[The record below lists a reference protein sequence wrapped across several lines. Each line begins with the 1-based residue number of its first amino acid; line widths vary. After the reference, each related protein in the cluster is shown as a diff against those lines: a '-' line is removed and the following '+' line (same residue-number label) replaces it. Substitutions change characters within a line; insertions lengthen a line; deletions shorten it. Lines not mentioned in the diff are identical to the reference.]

1 MVWWKVSWIAMTVL
15 NFPTNPTN
23 GQVYQNYYYD
33 LPSLAWRSLSATT
46 HPIPSTLNNA
56 TFKTSTTDGVP
67 LTVMGIIAQTAKL
80 QEWKN
85 SSSTV
90 VASIDNSG
98 VISGSSLS
106 LTSQISPSIGGTP
119 TGAVISFAGSTAPS
133 GYILCD
139 GQDLSTTTY
148 AALFSTIG
156 YAYGGSGATFK
167 VPNLKGKIPVGLDSS
182 DTNFDILNTPTTY
195 IGEKSHI
202 LSIAE
207 VPIHSH
213 TFSATTNITGSHN
226 HINGWASITGYN
238 YVGSGGNSTWPFGG
252 GSNAAQRDLQSSGD
266 HSHTV
271 SGTTSNSGSSSAHN
285 NVQPYIV
292 LNYIIKT

>member
-1 MVWWKVSWIAMTVL
+1 MTIL
-15 NFPTNPTN
+15 NFPANPVN

-33 LPSLAWRSLSATT
+33 LSSLAWRSLSATT

-56 TFKTSTTDGVP
+56 IFKTSAIDGIP
-67 LTVMGIIAQTAKL
+67 LTVMGILGQTAKL

-98 VISGSSLS
+98 AITGSSLS
-106 LTSQISPSIGGTP
+106 LSSQISPSIGGTP
-119 TGAVISFAGSTAPS
+119 TGAVMSFAGSAAPA
-133 GYILCD
+133 GYVLCD

-148 AALFSTIG
+148 SALFGVVG
-156 YAYGGSGATFK
+156 YAYGGSGGTFK
-167 VPNLKGKIPVGLDSS
+167 APNLKGKIPVGLDSA
-182 DTNFDILNTPTTY
+182 DNNFNSLNTPTTY

-207 VPIHSH
+207 TPIHSH
-213 TFSATTNITGSHN
+213 TFSGTTVNSGNHN

-238 YVGSGGNSTWPFGG
+238 YVGSGGNSNWPFGG
-252 GSNAAQRDLQSSGD
+252 GSNAAQRDLQPSGD
-266 HSHTV
+266 HSHTY
-271 SGTTSNSGSSSAHN
+271 SGTTSNSGSSLAHN